1 MTYVYLMKG
10 LARIKK
16 KSIDKEIMSMWFL
29 LLFNMYNIKKVKYNI
44 LLKIV
49 ITSLSTALFHEDV
62 G

>member
-16 KSIDKEIMSMWFL
+16 KTSIDKEIMSMWFL

-44 LLKIV
+44 LLSCEIGPDE
-49 ITSLSTALFHEDV
+49 IES
-62 G
+62 